1 MPMPFIFHGVQADS
15 PDFIKTINEVLNDHE
30 KKSVSNPRPTV
41 QELEALARMRQ
52 KRLCPEDSRLL
63 KGGGAVRRHLEF
75 CESCRERL
83 EFLQKGAVSRKGWP
97 RLAKSLDVPPGAVGQ
112 LRDVKSSAGGLVDA
126 SRDEYLFNPPLVLVV
141 QVPSVDSRY
150 VRVAQIHGEPE
161 LAGPGDVAIELP
173 DGIMFAE
180 SWNTY
185 PMLVK
190 NLGPVVGMVPREM
203 VQSVL
208 REEKSAPP
216 EVAEDS
222 PMESFRELETEIAYH
237 FCRTSVSE
245 IMEEK
250 EKASVSPYAATVHE
264 ALQRLIAGEFNYDP
278 GWGALGTVWT
288 GSVRQEGYA
297 AASAYITTPL
307 EDSNTCSVAYEDGSL
322 SFSMEYVPSHA
333 RYVAALHN
341 DQGFVP
347 LEDDDG
353 NIREYVLLRSEKT
366 ERRKC
371 RLDEHAFE
379 LCTLVVMKLPE
390 TELGE

>member
-1 MPMPFIFHGVQADS
+1 MPMPIIFHGVQVDS
-15 PDFIKTINEVLNDHE
+15 PDFIKTINEVLNDRE
-30 KKSVSNPRPTV
+30 KKSVSDPRPTV

-52 KRLCPEDSRLL
+52 KRLCPEGGRLL
-63 KGGGAVRRHLEF
+63 KGGAAVRRHLEF

-83 EFLQKGAVSRKGWP
+83 AFLAKDAVSRKGWP
-97 RLAKSLDVPPGAVGQ
+97 RVAKDLDVLPAAVGQ
-112 LRDVKSSAGGLVDA
+112 LRDVKHSAGGLVDA
-126 SRDEYLFNPPLVLVV
+126 SKDEYLFNPPLVLVI
-141 QVPSVDSRY
+141 QVPAADSRF

-173 DGIMFAE
+173 DRIRFAE

-190 NLGPVVGMVPREM
+190 NLGPVVGKVSPEM

-208 REEKSAPP
+208 CEEKSASA

-245 IMEEK
+245 IMAEK
-250 EKASVSPYAATVHE
+250 EKASDASYAANMQE
-264 ALQRLIAGEFNYDP
+264 ALQRLIAGELNYDP
-278 GWGALGTVWT
+278 GRAGLGTVWT
-288 GSVRQEGYA
+288 GRMRQEGYA

-307 EDSNTCSVAYEDGSL
+307 EDANACTVDYEDGTL
-322 SFSMEYVPSHA
+322 FFSVDYVPSHV

-353 NIREYVLLRSEKT
+353 KIREYVVLRSERT

-371 RLDEHAFE
+371 RLDKHAFD
-379 LCTLVVMKLPE
+379 LCQLVVMKLSE
-390 TELGE
+390 TEKGE